1 MSKLNRYPG
10 PKPFSAEQ
18 AKQFHGRETEA
29 KRLLRMVQHNQL
41 TVLYGRSGYGKSSL
55 LNAAVLPHLKA
66 EDYHIINVRMGAYTL
81 ESNNTPLRSTVQAL
95 AEDRALLE
103 PTILD
108 DLIEWDNSLWYY
120 TKTFAINSGKPKLL
134 FVFDQFEELFTY
146 PAPEVEL
153 YENGLA
159 ELLRS
164 NLPQRYSD
172 ELKKNTTVG
181 QHPQRSD
188 LFERMDIKVIIA
200 IRSNRFHLLERLAP
214 SIPQV
219 LQNTMELD
227 ALEREGARRAIIIP
241 ARDTEQDYYSPA
253 FDYSPAAQ
261 EDILDFLTQE
271 EKIEGILLQILCT
284 HFERMIAKNG
294 AKDQII
300 DLKDINLPNPSKEAT
315 IDQPLRDIIDSYY
328 FERIDDLPD
337 DEEETVKRFIEDSLV
352 QRVGKGGMRLSLHQ
366 AQIKE
371 RFDIEPETLRILV
384 DNGLLRTEPFLRGGV
399 TYELT
404 HDRLLEPVLKAKAVY
419 EANEAQRLKKQ
430 LEEEEQKRKE
440 AEKLRAEAEAAKQLA
455 EAEQIKAVE
464 AEKRAQEA
472 LITAQEEKQHAEA
485 ERAKALVAQ
494 EQAQQARLQAE
505 QQQQKA
511 EEQRRLAIAAK
522 KIAEEKEQQAKNL
535 SIGIMMMVALV
546 AFFGFLYYDS
556 YRKTRQQRAEQNLAQ
571 CQKLSANAEILIN
584 AGYCES
590 AEIKLQL
597 DSILIEDNKQ
607 IGLPKVVEQYEVE
620 KAKLN
625 DLTTRLKELKNQ
637 GQCQQ

>member
-18 AKQFHGRETEA
+18 ARQFHGRETEA

-55 LNAAVLPHLKA
+55 LNAAVLPHLEA
-66 EDYHIINVRMGAYTL
+66 EAYHIINVRMGAYTL
-81 ESNNTPLRSTVQAL
+81 ASDNTPLRSTVQAL
-95 AEDRALLE
+95 AEDRSLLE

-120 TKTFAINSGKPKLL
+120 TKTYAINSKKPKLL

-159 ELLRS
+159 ELIRS

-172 ELKKNTTVG
+172 ELKKNTAVA

-241 ARDTEQDYYSPA
+241 ARDTELAYNSPA

-284 HFERMIAKNG
+284 HFERMVARNG
-294 AKDQII
+294 SSGQVI
-300 DLKDINLPNPSKEAT
+300 DLKDINLPNPSKENT
-315 IDQPLRDIIDSYY
+315 IDQPLRDIIDTYY

-352 QRVGKGGMRLSLHQ
+352 QRVGNGGMRLSLHQ

-371 RFDIEPETLRILV
+371 RFDIEPKTLKILV

-404 HDRLLEPVLKAKAVY
+404 HDRLLDPVLKAKAVY
-419 EANEAQRLKKQ
+419 EADEAQRLKKQ

-440 AEKLRAEAEAAKQLA
+440 AEKLRAEAVEARKQA
-455 EAEQIKAVE
+455 EAEQAKALE
-464 AEKRAQEA
+464 AEKIAQDA
-472 LITAQEEKQHAEA
+472 LKSVQKEKEQAEI

-494 EQAQQARLQAE
+494 EQAQEARLL
-505 QQQQKA
+505 A
-511 EEQRRLAIAAK
+511 EEQRQEAEEQRQLAITAQK
-522 KIAEEKEQQAKNL
+522 VAEEKERRAKDL
-535 SIGIMMMVALV
+535 SKAIVIIAILT
-546 AFFGFLYYDS
+546 AIFGVLYYLS
-556 YRKTRQQRAEQNLAQ
+556 RIEARQQRAEQNLALV
-571 CQKLSANAEILIN
+571 QKLSTNADALMQ

-590 AEIKLQL
+590 AEIKIEII
-597 DSILIEDNKQ
+597 SNLIVENQD
-607 IGLPKVVEQYEVE
+607 IGTQEVTE
-620 KAKLN
+620 KYKTEAKKLVKLN
-625 DLTTRLKELKNQ
+625 EQLGNK
-637 GQCQQ
+637 CP